1 MTARIWARS
10 IGAVR
15 GRGSHETTSTA
26 GISLRGVE
34 GRAATNSATW
44 IESLRLAGN
53 RSWGCRWK
61 LCLLSQVG
69 SCDMIFSRQHAN
81 AIATGRKTRHHTT
94 IRALR
99 EGARI
104 PVTVR
109 QLLQGV
115 CDAEIVCYVQITHV
129 EGRGLRELTRTE
141 AKHEGYDGPRGPL
154 NWRKAWIETHDRTWA
169 LKQAGTDEGLTDEAV
184 AIRFKFYE
192 GTLVH
197 VLTLEL
203 VEEPDQWMA
212 RSSGRLTAHQATS
225 NPRDAIDDVPLAP
238 QEFVDGLAKKANE
251 ARTAKMSEARKDAAL
266 ESFATALRRARGKQA
281 GNMVRAAERMAR
293 TVEEGNA

>member
-1 MTARIWARS
+1 
-10 IGAVR
+10 
-15 GRGSHETTSTA
+15 
-26 GISLRGVE
+26 
-34 GRAATNSATW
+34 
-44 IESLRLAGN
+44 
-53 RSWGCRWK
+53 
-61 LCLLSQVG
+61 
-69 SCDMIFSRQHAN
+69 MIFSRQYAN
-81 AIATGRKTRHHTT
+81 AIATGRKTKHHTT
-94 IRALR
+94 VRAWR
-99 EGARI
+99 EGSRI
-104 PVTVR
+104 PVTV
-109 QLLQGV
+109 
-115 CDAEIVCYVQITHV
+115 DAEPVCYVQVVNV
-129 EGRGLRELTRTE
+129 EERGLRELTRTE

-154 NWRKAWIETHDRTWA
+154 NWRKAWIETHDKTWA
-169 LKQAGTDEGLTDEAV
+169 TKQLRTDEGLTDEAV

-238 QEFVDGLAKKANE
+238 REFVDGLAKRANE

-293 TVEEGNA
+293 TVADDHA